1 MAQIPFRANTQ
12 SMTFPLLSEL
22 SGRTIIVPQ
31 QDQTFVPGVSVP
43 STSAEGNSQ
52 VPADRGIPQLYYCH
66 NVMPSTYGWQSVG
79 YDIAYSGID
88 WGGISPSPVN
98 FSSAYLIQGGIVGGD
113 DIPAGTGYKTY
124 LSLPKSGPDSVFV
137 LDPINKRWKRVLG
150 APTTV
155 ATTRITVA
163 TVNGVSY
170 IFFSGLGAYVYDN
183 LANTLIPRTLDGL
196 DIASVLGIVAA
207 NGYLFAYTRSAV
219 AWSSVTNV
227 EDFVISEVSGA
238 GGGTVQEARGDIV
251 TASTTV
257 LGLILY
263 TKANA
268 VSVIYSGNADF
279 PWNFKSIP
287 ASGGISDP
295 DLVSMEQTGGF
306 QQAYTTNGLQ
316 QIGHNGARTVYPF
329 LTDFVAGNM
338 FEDFDI
344 ATNKMKVFQFDWV
357 MEKGLAVVA
366 DRYIVMSYGMMPGQL
381 LSHAIIFDIAQNRMG
396 KLKVPHTF
404 CFELRSLNA
413 EITETPRGSMAFLHS
428 DGTVR
433 VVNFNTDK
441 AADDAVMLMGKFQYV
456 RQRMLEVF
464 SVELENIKTGADF
477 YLGMLPSLDGK
488 NFDNSTEG
496 YLLEQAQNFRHYS
509 FDGIVGT
516 NITLLMKGRFNL
528 NVVQLW
534 FAPHGRK

>member
-1 MAQIPFRANTQ
+1 MAQVPFRANTQ

-31 QDQTFVPGVSVP
+31 QDQTFVPGVSV
-43 STSAEGNSQ
+43 SVEQSQ
-52 VPADRGIPQLYYCH
+52 VPADRGLPQLYYCH

-79 YDIAYSGID
+79 YDIAYQGID
-88 WGGISPSPVN
+88 WVGNEPTEVN
-98 FSSAYLIQGGIVGGD
+98 FQTAHLIQGGLVGSNG
-113 DIPAGTGYKTY
+113 IPTGTGYKTY
-124 LSLPKSGPDSVFV
+124 ISMPKIGADSIFT
-137 LDPINKRWKRVLG
+137 LDPETKQWKRTLG
-150 APTTV
+150 APITV

-170 IFFSGLGAYVYDN
+170 IFFSGIGAYIYNN
-183 LANTLIPRTLDGL
+183 LTNTLISRTLAGL
-196 DIASVLGIVAA
+196 AVVDVLGIVSA
-207 NGYLFAYTRSAV
+207 NGYLFAYTKSAV

-227 EDFVISEVSGA
+227 EDFQISDVSGA

-287 ASGGISDP
+287 SSGGISDP
-295 DLVSMEQTGGF
+295 ELVSTEQTGGV

-316 QIGHNGARTVYPF
+316 QIGHTGAKTVYPF

-338 FEDFDI
+338 FEDFDS
-344 ATNKMKVFQFDWV
+344 ATNKMKITEFDWV

-366 DRYIVMSYGMMPGQL
+366 DRYIVMSYGMFPGEL
-381 LSHAIIFDIAQNRMG
+381 LTHAIVFDVAQARMG

-413 EITETPRGSMAFLHS
+413 QITETPRGSMAFLHS
-428 DGTVR
+428 DGTIR
-433 VVNFNTDK
+433 VVNFNSDK
-441 AADDAVMLMGKFQYV
+441 PAEDTVVVMGKFQYV
-456 RQRMLEVF
+456 RQRMLELF
-464 SVELENIKTGADF
+464 SVELENIKIGANF
-477 YLGMLPSLDGK
+477 ELLALPSLDGK
-488 NFDNSTEG
+488 NFNN
-496 YLLEQAQNFRHYS
+496 A
-509 FDGIVGT
+509 
-516 NITLLMKGRFNL
+516 
-528 NVVQLW
+528 
-534 FAPHGRK
+534 